1 MAGGRCHEGVP
12 AGIHRSPSPTTL
24 GITEWEGSTAEFCCR
39 KIKSTWL
46 MLHKMCGLPAL
57 WNLTSS
63 SFSIYSLLMKLD
75 MVKGFFLFYFFFFLK
90 STVHFFRVKSTY
102 FPFHIQQEIR
112 KLNVGF
118 FSGAAKK
125 YFHGVAIIHTA
136 IYCIRFTR
144 LLLYAQ
150 QIKQIRLKQL
160 LLAGLV
166 RTDIKLKCAQTGS
179 AFPPPKKA

>member
-1 MAGGRCHEGVP
+1 
-12 AGIHRSPSPTTL
+12 
-24 GITEWEGSTAEFCCR
+24 
-39 KIKSTWL
+39 
-46 MLHKMCGLPAL
+46 
-57 WNLTSS
+57 
-63 SFSIYSLLMKLD
+63 MKLD
-75 MVKGFFLFYFFFFLK
+75 MVKGFFLSFLLFFPLK

-112 KLNVGF
+112 KLNAF

-136 IYCIRFTR
+136 IYCIRLTR
-144 LLLYAQ
+144 LLLCAQ

-166 RTDIKLKCAQTGS
+166 HADIKLKCAQTGS
-179 AFPPPKKA
+179 AFPSPKKAYLC